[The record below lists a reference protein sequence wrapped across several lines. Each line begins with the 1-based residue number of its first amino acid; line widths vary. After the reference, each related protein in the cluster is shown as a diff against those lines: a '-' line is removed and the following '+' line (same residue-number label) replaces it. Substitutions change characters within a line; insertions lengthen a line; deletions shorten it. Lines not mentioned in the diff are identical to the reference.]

1 MAESGYPEYGVS
13 VWYGVSAQA
22 KLPDDIAE
30 KTHRQSEQGAER

>member
-22 KLPDDIAE
+22 KLPDDIAQ
-30 KTHRQSEQGAER
+30 KSH